1 MERFLYGRWT
11 ALPSGSMVRERRPG
25 PGVSPAE
32 SGIFLK
38 FPAVNGEI
46 PSSVRSNLP
55 CNLHFGQKRG
65 DSMRRFPREVQRVSI
80 VLKPSLMAWRIS
92 FSSKVG
98 SGGGEAPEG
107 GHGEKRGSPCS
118 GTAQFMSCR
127 ISEAPVARMA
137 PSRMR
142 AWHPSEECRSTGPGM
157 QKRLGPVR
165 PPFGP

>member
-1 MERFLYGRWT
+1 MEKYPP
-11 ALPSGSMVRERRPG
+11 ASGVICPAICILAKSGVMVC
-25 PGVSPAE
+25 A
-32 SGIFLK
+32 
-38 FPAVNGEI
+38 A
-46 PSSVRSNLP
+46 
-55 CNLHFGQKRG
+55 
-65 DSMRRFPREVQRVSI
+65 FPREVQRVSI
-80 VLKPSLMAWRIS
+80 VLKPILMAWRIS

-142 AWHPSEECRSTGPGM
+142 AWHPSEECRSTVLDSSIPRKQTRWHQRSLKILVFRSTRR
-157 QKRLGPVR
+157 QKSKI
-165 PPFGP
+165 